1 MNILDIIIAVF
12 LLLGAIRGYQKGF
25 FHEVA
30 VLTGL
35 VAGVF
40 LAILSANIAGNVFES
55 LFSWNIQVVR
65 VVAFVIVF
73 ILVVALM
80 RLLGTLLTNLFS
92 ALMLGFINRLAG
104 LAIGI
109 LKWGLI
115 LAILFMLVD
124 MIDHGN
130 WLIKEQTRLD
140 SLLYPQLERLYAS
153 ITGAIGFR
161 L

>member
-1 MNILDIIIAVF
+1 MNILDIIIAVV
-12 LLLGAIRGYQKGF
+12 LMLGAIRGYQKGF

-30 VLTGL
+30 ILAGL

-40 LAILSANIAGNVFES
+40 LAILSANILGNIVIS
-55 LFSWNIQVVR
+55 LFSWNIQVVK
-65 VVAFVIVF
+65 VVVFVIVF

-80 RLLGTLLTNLFS
+80 RLFGTLLTNLFS

-115 LAILFMLVD
+115 LAILFMLID
-124 MIDHGN
+124 LIDHGN
-130 WLIKEQTRLD
+130 WLIKEETRLN
-140 SLLYPQLERLYAS
+140 SLLYPQLEKLYAN
-153 ITGAIGFR
+153 ITEAIGFR